1 MERTPDYWQGQIDAR
16 LASLERASDEIRA
29 GLKEMHGEVRSMVEN
44 LGKQLRSELEPLR
57 ATGTSLTAS
66 RAQFYAIVGV
76 VLFLVSFF
84 GPLVREKLLR

>member
-16 LASLERASDEIRA
+16 LASLERASDDIRA
-29 GLKEMHGEVRSMVEN
+29 GLKEMHGEVRGMVES
-44 LGKQLRSELEPLR
+44 LGKQLRSELELLR

-66 RAQFYAIVGV
+66 RAQLYAIVGV

-84 GPLVREKLLR
+84 WPLVREKLLR